1 KLASPSSVFLF
12 SSPLR
17 TILHLVFCVN
27 QVQYCSRERK
37 DKMPAMVMSNAGPGG
52 AKKFEGRITIYVV
65 ICGIIAATG
74 GLMFGY
80 DIGISGGVTSMDD
93 FLEEFFPAVFER
105 KHKAKED
112 NYCKFDNQNLQL
124 FTSSLYLAALVASF
138 VASKICT
145 KHGRKLTMQAASI
158 FFLVGVIL
166 NAAAVNIAM
175 LIIGRILL

>member
-1 KLASPSSVFLF
+1 MLDKALFLTKLCWPSASIFTIIGISLVKIKFLLNYRPSKTSIYTPFFLSPFKLASPSSVFLF

-37 DKMPAMVMSNAGPGG
+37 DKMPAMVMSNAGPSG

-80 DIGISGGVTSMDD
+80 DIGISG
-93 FLEEFFPAVFER
+93 
-105 KHKAKED
+105 
-112 NYCKFDNQNLQL
+112 KFH
-124 FTSSLYLAALVASF
+124 F
-138 VASKICT
+138 V
-145 KHGRKLTMQAASI
+145 
-158 FFLVGVIL
+158 
-166 NAAAVNIAM
+166 
-175 LIIGRILL
+175 LIQ